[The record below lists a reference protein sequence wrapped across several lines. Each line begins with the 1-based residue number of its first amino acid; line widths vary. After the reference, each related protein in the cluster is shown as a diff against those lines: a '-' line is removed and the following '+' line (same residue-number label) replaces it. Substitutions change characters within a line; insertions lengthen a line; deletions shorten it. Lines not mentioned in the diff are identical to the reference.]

1 MQIQLRQ
8 VEIVEALKQF
18 IGKQGINLQ
27 NKTVEVSFTAGRKD
41 SGLSA
46 DIVIEDCAII
56 PELGDDRP
64 TLTVV
69 PTPLPQIS
77 AEADKVV
84 VISAEKDQAAETPKV
99 NPATSLFN

>member
-8 VEIVEALKQF
+8 VEIIEALKQY

-46 DIVIEDCAII
+46 DIVIEDCAVI
-56 PELGDDRP
+56 PGLDEERP
-64 TLTVV
+64 VLSVV
-69 PTPLPQIS
+69 VNSPLPQIS
-77 AEADKVV
+77 Q
-84 VISAEKDQAAETPKV
+84 DQPAGDPQVSSESPKV
-99 NPATSLFN
+99 APATSLFN